1 MDFKFFISLNPYA
14 NSLQPDN
21 PKLKLIKFIVKSV
34 SFCKAPKFFPNGE
47 TFNTASLDAIL
58 SV

>member
-34 SFCKAPKFFPNGE
+34 SLCKALRLFPNRE
-47 TFNTASLDAIL
+47 TS
-58 SV
+58 